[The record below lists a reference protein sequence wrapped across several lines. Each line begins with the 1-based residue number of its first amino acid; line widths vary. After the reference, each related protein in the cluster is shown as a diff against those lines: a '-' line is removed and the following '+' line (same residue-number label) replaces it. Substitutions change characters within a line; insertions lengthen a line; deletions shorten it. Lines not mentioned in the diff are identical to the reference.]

1 MAITATP
8 SARQGGSYTLLGQTA
23 NNLAFQIGTIAMDSS
38 YSGAGESLTFTG
50 FSTVVGAMIS
60 PQSGYVFEYDVSAE
74 KVYVYGSDSGYTAPA
89 KLTQIATATS
99 LASLSQVPYIAWGY
113 V

>member
-1 MAITATP
+1 MSITATP

-38 YSGAGESLTFTG
+38 YSGAGEALSFTG
-50 FSTVVGAMIS
+50 FSTVLGAFIT
-60 PQSGYVFEYDVSAE
+60 PQSGYVFSYDVDAE
-74 KVYVYGSDSGYTAPA
+74 KVYAYGADSGYTTAA
-89 KLTQIATATS
+89 ALTQIATAVS
-99 LASLSQVPYIAWGY
+99 MAALSQVPYIAWGF